1 MINKNSVLDMQNEW
15 ERKSKHITDNFIK
28 SNPQFDEMRYSLLWT
43 AYHTLRSNKFRL
55 LNKSEK
61 RHYFFNG
68 KVNGKYFIQRG
79 IKRGLL
85 RQIEKN
91 GIRSHDF
98 YITSK
103 NIGFQLPKRTIF
115 PLSYTNMKSN
125 ISIELENSAI
135 NSNFKTLINNN
146 FSDMNRLNDILI
158 KMFNYNK
165 PQFIVLS
172 EDRTKYN
179 RVIVKAA
186 KKFEIPVFILQHG
199 ITPKVKTNQMPFANE
214 SFAPLY
220 GDYILAWG
228 KNAKQYLKEI
238 GINESKI
245 LICGNPDYNINNT
258 KNTRKRELLIIDQQF
273 IGQKNEME
281 LSYKPLIETLNKNR
295 IPYKIYLRM
304 EYNRKYIEDLTDEK
318 HIIKWKRGLIK
329 RLIKEY
335 SLTLGFYS
343 TAIMESVINLTPSI
357 SFDSMN
363 RGDVMGFHSKY
374 LKCITDVD
382 EIVRAYRTMINIS
395 PDINDVKGDI
405 EDHIEYYGEE
415 AVNKIANSIY
425 GKI

>member
-1 MINKNSVLDMQNEW
+1 MINRSRVLGMQNEW
-15 ERKSKHITDNFIK
+15 EKKAKQITDVFIE
-28 SNPQFDEMRYSLLWT
+28 SNPKFYEMRYSLLWT
-43 AYHTLRSNKFRL
+43 AYHTLRNDRFKL
-55 LNKSEK
+55 LNKNK
-61 RHYFFNG
+61 KKYYFLNG
-68 KVNGKYFIQRG
+68 KVSGKYFIQRG

-85 RQIEKN
+85 KQIEKN

-115 PLSYTNMKSN
+115 PLSYTNMKGN
-125 ISIELENSAI
+125 INIDLENNAI
-135 NSNFKTLINNN
+135 KSNFKAIINNN
-146 FSDMNRLNDILI
+146 FVDMKRLSNLLI
-158 KMFNYNK
+158 RMFNYNK
-165 PQFIVLS
+165 PQFVILS

-220 GDYILAWG
+220 GDYILVWG

-238 GINESKI
+238 GINENKI

-258 KNTRKRELLIIDQQF
+258 RNTRKKELLIIDQQF

-304 EYNRKYIEDLTDEK
+304 EYNRKYIENLTDGK
-318 HIIKWKRGLIK
+318 HIIKWKKGLIRK
-329 RLIKEY
+329 LIKEY
-335 SLTLGFYS
+335 NLTLGFYS

-382 EIVRAYRTMINIS
+382 EIIKAYKLMIDVNPKI
-395 PDINDVKGDI
+395 DDVKIDI
-405 EDHIEYYGEE
+405 ENHIAYYGEE
-415 AVNKIANSIY
+415 AVNKIVNSIY